1 MRANE
6 IPLVLALSSLIAAA
20 PLSAQWFHYP
30 TPGVPRLANGKP
42 DLNAPAPRTADGRP
56 DLSGIWLDG
65 NALPCPADLR
75 DGDNCLEATPLP
87 HEAADFAYSL
97 PGGLP
102 YQPWTAALVKQRVA
116 DRSKDDPHAR
126 CLPPN
131 FPRAYAFPH
140 LQKLIQVPG
149 LLVILDEFNASYRQI
164 FTDGRPLPEDPQP
177 SWNGY
182 SSGKW
187 EGDSLVVET
196 IGFRDDL
203 WLDMK
208 GDPMTSAARV
218 TERFRRPNYG
228 NLEIQVTV
236 NDPKAYTKPWTVTLY
251 QRIKLDTELVE
262 EICLENEKS
271 VRHMTG
277 K

>member
-1 MRANE
+1 MQVWRAG
-6 IPLVLALSSLIAAA
+6 ILAWGMLSAMPLA
-20 PLSAQWFHYP
+20 AQWFHYP
-30 TPGVPRLANGKP
+30 TAGVPRLPDGKP
-42 DLNAPAPRTADGRP
+42 NLSAPAPRTPDGKP
-56 DLSGIWLDG
+56 DLSGIWLAG
-65 NALPCPADLR
+65 NALPCPKDLR
-75 DGDNCLEATPLP
+75 EGDDCIEKIPLA
-87 HEAADFAYSL
+87 HEAVDFASNL

-102 YQPWTAALVKQRVA
+102 YQPWAAALVKQRVA
-116 DRSKDDPHAR
+116 DLSKDDPHAR

-131 FPRAYAFPH
+131 FPRAFAFPH
-140 LQKLIQVPG
+140 LQKVIQIPG

-164 FTDGRPLPEDPQP
+164 FTDGRPLPDDPQP

-182 SSGKW
+182 SSAKW
-187 EGDSLVVET
+187 LGDTLVVDT

-208 GDPMTSAARV
+208 GNPMTSAARV

-228 NLEIQVTV
+228 RLEIEVTV
-236 NDPKAYTKPWTVTLY
+236 NDPKAYTKPWTVTL
-251 QRIKLDTELVE
+251 QQTIKLDTELVD

>member
-1 MRANE
+1 MRVSRGM
-6 IPLVLALSSLIAAA
+6 LVCGMLCGLQLG
-20 PLSAQWFHYP
+20 AQWFSYP
-30 TPGVPRLANGKP
+30 TVGIPRLANGKP
-42 DLNAPAPRTADGRP
+42 NVHAPTPRTADGKP
-56 DLSGIWLDG
+56 DLSGIWLAG
-65 NALPCPADLR
+65 NALPCPAELR
-75 DGDNCLEATPLP
+75 DGEDCIEKIPLS
-87 HEAADFAYSL
+87 HEAVDFASNL

-102 YQPWTAALVKQRVA
+102 YQPWAAALVKQRVA
-116 DRSKDDPHAR
+116 DLSKDDPHAR
-126 CLPPN
+126 CMPPN
-131 FPRAYAFPH
+131 FPRAFAFPH
-140 LQKLIQVPG
+140 LQKMIQIPG

-164 FTDGRPLPEDPQP
+164 FTDNRPFPEDPQP

-187 EGDSLVVET
+187 EGDTLVVQS

-208 GDPMTSAARV
+208 GNPMTSAAKV

-228 NLEIQVTV
+228 SLEIEVTV
-236 NDPKAYTKPWTVTLY
+236 NDPKAYTKPWTITLK
-251 QRIKLDTELVE
+251 QAIQVDTELAD

-271 VRHMTG
+271 VQHMKG